1 MRKLAM
7 MIAIVLL
14 AGCSSL
20 GTSGTSGANAS
31 SSGGRGDPYD
41 MTYRGAN

>member
-1 MRKLAM
+1 MKKLAM
-7 MIAIVLL
+7 MVAIILL

-31 SSGGRGDPYD
+31 SSGVRSDPYD